1 MTFVPEPVLQA
12 LVEAAVTGT
21 GGTDGW
27 LLIPRAAELE
37 VVAAAGPH
45 AADVLGAIVDADAG
59 AAGFVLGSGQ
69 PMALSP
75 RADDARAAEGVAAI
89 IGRRPKSVL
98 CIPCESDDGVA
109 GVLEIIDKT
118 DHAMFSFDD
127 VELATLI
134 AGVAGIAVE
143 TLGAS
148 RARAPG
154 PDELAGELRRLGA
167 NDPNRYEV
175 VASLVAALIA
185 SG

>member
-12 LVEAAVTGT
+12 LVEAAVVGT

-27 LLIPRAAELE
+27 LLIPRGTSLE
-37 VVAAAGPH
+37 VVAATGPH
-45 AADVLGAIVDADAG
+45 AADVLGAMVDADEG
-59 AAGFVLGSGQ
+59 AAGFVLASGQ

-75 RADDARAAEGVAAI
+75 RADDPRAAQGGAAI
-89 IGRRPKSVL
+89 IGSRPRSVL
-98 CIPCESDDGVA
+98 CIPCESDDGVTA
-109 GVLEIIDKT
+109 VLEVVDKV
-118 DHAMFSFDD
+118 DLAMFSFDD

-134 AGVAGIAVE
+134 AGVAGVAIE

-148 RARAPG
+148 RARAPS

-167 NDPNRYEV
+167 NDPNRYDV
-175 VASLVAALIA
+175 VASLIAALIA

>member
-12 LVEAAVTGT
+12 LVEAAVSGT

-27 LLIPRAAELE
+27 LLVRSGTALE
-37 VVAAAGPH
+37 VVAATGPH
-45 AADVLGAIVDADAG
+45 AADVLGAMVDADAG

-75 RADDARAAEGVAAI
+75 RADDPRATEGVAAI
-89 IGRRPKSVL
+89 IGRRPTSVL
-98 CIPCESDDGVA
+98 CIPCESDSGVA
-109 GVLEIIDKT
+109 GVLEIVDKG

-134 AGVAGIAVE
+134 AGVAGVAVE
-143 TLGAS
+143 TLGQS
-148 RARAPG
+148 NPRAPA
-154 PDELAGELRRLGA
+154 PDELASELRRLGA
-167 NDPNRYEV
+167 SDPNRYEV
-175 VASLVAALIA
+175 VASLIAALIA